1 MNNKNRSA
9 KLSKNAQAV
18 VEMFN
23 RGFEE
28 IIKKPEWAEYFYN
41 ITPQSKEKV
50 REEMLVFVI
59 HALTILLRMNGYI
72 RNLED
77 VETFMEKFVGRVG
90 GWDNSLFKTIEE
102 YRAIDRERGDALSS
116 ASQIQFAKRL
126 SSVLLGSESE
136 DGEVLLG
143 LSDLGPLF
151 LMNFITPTLAKHF
164 IIKLREKGKSGGR
177 FGGKKSIWL
186 RKEI

>member
-1 MNNKNRSA
+1 MNNKNRSV

-18 VEMFN
+18 ADMFN

-28 IIKKPEWAEYFYN
+28 IIKKPEWAEYFYQIIPGN
-41 ITPQSKEKV
+41 KGRV

-59 HALTILLRMNGYI
+59 HALTVLLRMNGYI
-72 RNLED
+72 RELED
-77 VETFMEKFVGRVG
+77 IETFMEEFVGRVG

-102 YRAIDRERGDALSS
+102 YRAIDKERGDALSS

-126 SSVLLGSESE
+126 SSVLLGSGSE

-143 LSDLGPLF
+143 LSDLGVLF
-151 LMNFITPTLAKHF
+151 LMNFITPTLTEVF
-164 IIKLREKGKSGGR
+164 YN
-177 FGGKKSIWL
+177 
-186 RKEI
+186 